1 MDAFAKSTEFI
12 RGNTFLKRGHLRKA
26 LDFPARKWDTR
37 LARRHSST
45 CRAGRWR
52 LLTANL
58 NFPYG
63 APGFGREFPY
73 VTRKNRLEPDGFSLF
88 FAELFLWQHAACHA
102 WGTVDCHASGASAC
116 RVSGASACRA
126 SGATVF
132 HAWGT
137 VDCHVSGAIVF
148 HVLGITNCH
157 TSGAA
162 D

>member
-73 VTRKNRLEPDGFSLF
+73 VTRKTGWNRM
-88 FAELFLWQHAACHA
+88 
-102 WGTVDCHASGASAC
+102 VSAC
-116 RVSGASACRA
+116 FLRSCFFGSVPPAMRGAQWTVMRQEHRPVVCQEHRPAVRQEQRFSMR
-126 SGATVF
+126 GAQWTVMCQMQRF
-132 HAWGT
+132 SM
-137 VDCHVSGAIVF
+137 C
-148 HVLGITNCH
+148 
-157 TSGAA
+157 
-162 D
+162 